1 MLKNHGHVLAPLSR
15 LDMPIFSYFLSN
27 LTSKGIMLSTGYFAT
42 VYGTLQARERRKSL
56 TVNRRVQAVLQGEPT
71 LPLKQEDGLAHL
83 ITDTI

>member
-1 MLKNHGHVLAPLSR
+1 MLKNHHHVLAPLSR
-15 LDMPIFSYFLSN
+15 LDVPIFSYILSN
-27 LTSKGIMLSTGYFAT
+27 LTSKGIMLSTGSFAT

>member
-1 MLKNHGHVLAPLSR
+1 
-15 LDMPIFSYFLSN
+15 MPIFSYILSN
-27 LTSKGIMLSTGYFAT
+27 LTSKGITLSTGSFAT

-56 TVNRRVQAVLQGEPT
+56 TVNWRVQAVLQGEPT